1 MIGAIVGAAASIGSA
16 IAGGVAS
23 KKAKQKNQAILGQ
36 MRRDSQNWYDK
47 EYNADFT
54 QRADA
59 QSALNRAREILTQK
73 YKNAQGAAEVSGAT
87 DESVAMQ
94 KASANE
100 TLANITGSIA
110 ERADAYKEQVR
121 NNYENQKTA
130 LNQAE
135 MNINSGQAAGIA
147 QAAGGLA
154 TAGSMFAGLDDDL
167 FKGKKASPSGAGGCF
182 PGTGGK
188 IGG

>member
-1 MIGAIVGAAASIGSA
+1 MIGAIVGAATGIGSA
-16 IAGGVAS
+16 IAGGIAS
-23 KKAKQKNQAILGQ
+23 SKAAKKNREILGK

-47 EYNADFT
+47 EYYGDFT
-54 QRADA
+54 QRSDA
-59 QSALNRAREILTQK
+59 QSALNRAREILTQR
-73 YKNAQGAAEVSGAT
+73 YKNAQGAAAVSGAT
-87 DESVAMQ
+87 DESVAIQ
-94 KASANE
+94 KAGANE

-121 NNYENQKTA
+121 ANYENQQ
-130 LNQAE
+130 NSFDQSE

-154 TAGSMFAGLDDDL
+154 TAGSMFAGIGDEL
-167 FKGKKASPSGAGGCF
+167 FKGKKTTSA
-182 PGTGGK
+182 GTGGQ